1 MKEVALEAKPNLTN
15 SGEVNTKPTDDIE
28 KQKIENAVRG
38 STVSGNH
45 IIVQLTYVS
54 RR

>member
-15 SGEVNTKPTDDIE
+15 IEPTDDIE

-45 IIVQLTYVS
+45 KIV
-54 RR
+54 